1 MNRGD
6 LRTAVLVAVAA
17 AAWGA
22 PALDSGYDG
31 PYDEGNTLC
40 AAWRVA
46 GGEAPY
52 RDFWLMHPPGTAY
65 LLAGAF
71 RLFGTTVAVE
81 RGVKVA
87 VGVAAAVL
95 VFALSRRLAR
105 RGAAMAATLL
115 FVVAPTQTLSL
126 RPRDLGVL
134 LALAAVLLGTRG
146 IENSEGWRVPLSGAF
161 AGAAVWAK
169 QDVAIYVFAALL
181 ITLSIVA
188 ARRRPPGQRDRAA
201 AGIAL
206 RLSAGAA
213 ATAIPLLLLL
223 AARGSVREFARQA
236 VLFPAREFAR
246 FRELPVSFWLDGL
259 GRAWGAGVRG
269 EALLRAAA
277 VPLLFAALLLVL
289 VAALLR
295 SGRRAIHAADD
306 AGAASAFLVALSGC
320 FLLNVARVRAD
331 PEHLGVALP
340 FALAAGACLIAPR
353 APARRGAFPFFAGA
367 VATVA
372 FLAAAAPPTAGWLRS
387 FRIRSAALARGEG
400 STGLPNAARWVGL
413 PPDVLWAART
423 LAERVPPGSRTFVG
437 NERHDAIFC
446 NASLLYF
453 LAGRKGATRYD
464 NLHAGVV
471 TTAAVQEE
479 MLRDLE
485 ARDVRTIVLWRGP
498 ALIEANASSESSGV
512 RFLDDWIERR
522 FRKVGEEGELS
533 VWERREKEA
542 SVSPGPER

>member
-1 MNRGD
+1 M
-6 LRTAVLVAVAA
+6 AVFVALAA

-22 PALDSGYDG
+22 PALDSGYEG

-65 LLAGAF
+65 LLAAAF

-81 RGVKVA
+81 RGVKIA

-105 RGAAMAATLL
+105 RGAAMAAALL

-134 LALAAVLLGTRG
+134 LALAAVLLATRG
-146 IENSEGWRVPLSGAF
+146 IEDDEGWRVPLSGAF

-169 QDVAIYVFAALL
+169 QDLAIYVFAASLL
-181 ITLSIVA
+181 TLAIVA
-188 ARRRPPGQRDRAA
+188 ARRRPPGQRERAA
-201 AGIAL
+201 AGVAL

-213 ATAIPLLLLL
+213 ATAIPLLVLL
-223 AARGSVREFARQA
+223 AVRGSVREFVRQA
-236 VLFPAREFAR
+236 VLFPVREFSR
-246 FRELPVSFWLDGL
+246 YRELPVSFWLDGL
-259 GRAWGAGVRG
+259 ERAWGDGVRG
-269 EALLRAAA
+269 AALLRAAA
-277 VPLLFAALLLVL
+277 VPLVFAALLLAL

-295 SGRRAIHAADD
+295 SGRRAMRAPDD

-340 FALAAGACLIAPR
+340 FALAAGAHLIAPR
-353 APARRGAFPFFAGA
+353 APARRGAFTFCAGA

-372 FLAAAAPPTAGWLRS
+372 FLMATAPPTAGWLRS
-387 FRIRSAALARGEG
+387 FRVRSAALARGEG
-400 STGLPNAARWVGL
+400 ETGLPNAARWVGL
-413 PPDVLWAART
+413 PPDILWAART
-423 LAERVPPGSRTFVG
+423 LAEQVPSGTRTFVG

-446 NASLLYF
+446 SAPLVYF

-464 NLHAGVV
+464 NLHPGVA

-485 ARDVRTIVLWRGP
+485 ARDVRTIALWSGP
-498 ALIEANASSESSGV
+498 PLIEPNASSESSGV
-512 RFLDDWIERR
+512 RLLDDWIERR

-533 VWERREKEA
+533 VWERREEEV
-542 SVSPGPER
+542 SVRPGAKR